1 MSTSE
6 LRPSKWN
13 QEGMGSKVDPESR
26 EVCIQ
31 VNKAKFFDNPADSPK
46 STGPCWLIYLI
57 LSTRRRWNREGNT
70 DSRHGMRSSESS
82 WICRFRCTN
91 AAGYYSSP
99 SLATFFS
106 QSGRSFLL
114 LSFLLLFHFILI
126 LPSESDSNQ
135 VNCFTKLL
143 CRPIYATFLL
153 VNYGWS
159 TTRPLCCSFHTSVP
173 QAGHPKCRI
182 SVHTYASSSNSD
194 SGPLLEFC
202 ISSCYY
208 VKCYIHLHND
218 TVPYRI

>member
-13 QEGMGSKVDPESR
+13 QEGMGSKVDPESG
-26 EVCIQ
+26 E

-57 LSTRRRWNREGNT
+57 LSTRRKWNREGNT

-182 SVHTYASSSNSD
+182 SVHTYASNNS
-194 SGPLLEFC
+194 
-202 ISSCYY
+202 
-208 VKCYIHLHND
+208 
-218 TVPYRI
+218 T